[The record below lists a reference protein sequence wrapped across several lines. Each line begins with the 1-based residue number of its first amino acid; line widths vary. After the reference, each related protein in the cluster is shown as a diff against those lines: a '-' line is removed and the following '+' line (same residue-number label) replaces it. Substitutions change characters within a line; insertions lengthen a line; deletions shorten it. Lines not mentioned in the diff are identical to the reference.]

1 MRRLISAL
9 IIALFVVG
17 GFPAP
22 VYGAIATPTTMT
34 INGVTF
40 YQSVIETDDSLCI
53 VEFTVEYATPPD
65 EDIDEAFIVRVLN
78 SGVEVEATA
87 PFAFADAPDD
97 GYSSGIV
104 SFQFDPG
111 DITWEAGTYS
121 IELVGNPAQTWVAGD
136 PPKTTEST
144 INWETDASLV
154 TSKVLLLAV
163 QFEGD
168 WSVDMYEVLAG
179 AGKITTT
186 YGEPYFTTVIANL
199 TVIAPDVF
207 TAITTVPEFR
217 ERDYT
222 QTEAETAEGRW
233 VGVAPFDLTDLATR
247 LGMSRMWLTSFLFIL
262 FSAVAMILI
271 ARISESR
278 EPATFIFGAMLI
290 IGAFSGFFDFEAAM
304 MCGVLGALALLYTFT
319 WRGAT

>member
-1 MRRLISAL
+1 MRRLISAV
-9 IIALFVVG
+9 IIALFVVC

-22 VYGAIATPTTMT
+22 AYAAIDSPTTMT
-34 INGVTF
+34 INSVDF
-40 YQSVIETDDSLCI
+40 YQSVIETNDSLCI
-53 VEFTVEYATPPD
+53 VEFTVEYDTPPSV
-65 EDIDEAFIVRVLN
+65 DIDEAFVVRVLN

-104 SFQFDPG
+104 SLQFDVG
-111 DITWEAGTYS
+111 DITWEAATYS
-121 IELVGNPAQTWVAGD
+121 IELVGNPAQTWTAGD

-154 TSKVLLLAV
+154 TSKVLLLAI

-168 WSVDMYEVLAG
+168 WTLDMYEVIAG
-179 AGKITTT
+179 SGKLTTT
-186 YGEPYFTTVIANL
+186 YGEPYFTAVIANL
-199 TVIAPDVF
+199 IVIAPDVF
-207 TAITTVPEFR
+207 SAITTVPEFR

-222 QTEAETAEGRW
+222 QTEAGEAEGRW
-233 VGVAPFDLTDLATR
+233 VGVAPFDLTELAAV
-247 LGMSRMWLTSFLFIL
+247 LGMSRMWLTSFFFIL
-262 FSAVAMILI
+262 FSVVVMILI

-278 EPATFIFGAMLI
+278 EPATFIFGAMMI
-290 IGAFSGFFDFEAAM
+290 IGAFSGFMDFEAAM

-319 WRGAT
+319 WRGAA